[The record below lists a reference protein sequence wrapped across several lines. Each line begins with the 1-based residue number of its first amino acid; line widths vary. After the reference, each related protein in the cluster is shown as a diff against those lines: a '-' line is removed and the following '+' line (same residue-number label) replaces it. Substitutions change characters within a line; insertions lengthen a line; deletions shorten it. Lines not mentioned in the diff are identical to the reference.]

1 MTKSAMIEPENR
13 LRQTPKVDPNLVTI
27 NHDGFKFRDIFVRLP
42 HGTIADDLK
51 EPEMWKH
58 VQRSQTKALRKL
70 DRLMLVA
77 YDETWV
83 AETLVGHADGTTVI
97 LAKPR
102 ITVMP
107 DRVEKLFGDGT
118 YQVTWTGA
126 GYVVVRLRDG
136 FVATNTFPNAALA
149 ERALVAMYPRQGIV

>member
-1 MTKSAMIEPENR
+1 MTKSAMIEPITG
-13 LRQTPKVDPNLVTI
+13 LRQTPKVDPALVAV
-27 NHDGFKFRDIFVRLP
+27 NSDGFKFRDIFVRLP

-58 VQRSQTKALRKL
+58 IQNGPRALRKF

-77 YDETWV
+77 YDESWIAEAIV
-83 AETLVGHADGTTVI
+83 AHADLSTVI

-102 ITVMP
+102 ITAFP

-118 YQVTWTGA
+118 YQVKWSGS
-126 GYVVVRLRDG
+126 GYVVVRLRDEA
-136 FVATNTFPNAALA
+136 VMTNEFPNAALA
-149 ERALVAMYPRQGIV
+149 ERALVAMYPRRA

>member
-1 MTKSAMIEPENR
+1 MTKSVIIEPTEG
-13 LRQTPKVDPNLVTI
+13 LRQTPKVDPNLVSV
-27 NHDGFKFRDIFVRLP
+27 NSDGFKFRDIFVRLP
-42 HGTIADDLK
+42 HGAIADDLK

-58 VQRSQTKALRKL
+58 VQRSQAKALRKF

-77 YDETWV
+77 YDEAWLAEAVV
-83 AETLVGHADGTTVI
+83 AHADGLTVI
-97 LAKPR
+97 LGKPR
-102 ITVMP
+102 ITPLP

-118 YQVTWTGA
+118 YQVSWNGA

>member
-1 MTKSAMIEPENR
+1 MTKSAIIEPTEG

-27 NHDGFKFRDIFVRLP
+27 NHDGFAFRDVFVRLP
-42 HGTIADDLK
+42 HGSIADDLK

-58 VQRSQTKALRKL
+58 VQPSVKALRKF

-83 AETLVGHADGTTVI
+83 AEALVGYADPKTVV

-102 ITVMP
+102 ITAMP
-107 DRVEKLFGDGT
+107 DSFEKLFGDGT
-118 YQVTWTGA
+118 YQVTWNGA
-126 GYVVVRLRDG
+126 SYVVVRLRDG
-136 FVATNTFPNAALA
+136 AVVTNGFPNAALA
-149 ERALVAMYPRQGIV
+149 ERALAALYPRRA